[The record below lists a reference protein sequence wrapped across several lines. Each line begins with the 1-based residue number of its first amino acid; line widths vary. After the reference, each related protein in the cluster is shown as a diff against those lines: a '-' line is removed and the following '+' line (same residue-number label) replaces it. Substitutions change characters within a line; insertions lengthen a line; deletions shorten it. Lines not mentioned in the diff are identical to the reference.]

1 MQSWKSVARHYNGA
15 TLLFD
20 SREVVLMTLLHHFLY
35 FEKYTLPMFSNCVV
49 ISANHPFVMSQKRW
63 RLPDTSFAATL
74 SLSYSKNKTKRVR
87 ATAKLQREAKRRQ
100 EAANR
105 GLTLLFFWG
114 SYSAGWWGTF
124 KAPEHRV
131 VCNRAYGRDNCTTAH
146 THASPSR
153 SQCATS
159 TYATAW
165 RAL

>member
-35 FEKYTLPMFSNCVV
+35 FEKYTLPMLSNCVV
-49 ISANHPFVMSQKRW
+49 ISANHPFVMSQKRR

-105 GLTLLFFWG
+105 GLTLLFFW
-114 SYSAGWWGTF
+114 
-124 KAPEHRV
+124 E
-131 VCNRAYGRDNCTTAH
+131 
-146 THASPSR
+146 
-153 SQCATS
+153 AT
-159 TYATAW
+159 
-165 RAL
+165 L